1 MIMTVSFIWIMDI
14 IGTIAF
20 AFSGAMTAIRKGMDV
35 FGVTILAI
43 TTAVG
48 GGVIRDVLIGHTP
61 PEMFQN
67 PLYAFIAVITANV
80 CFLFLYLRKKSVPQN
95 WVKIYEKLLF
105 LFDTLGL
112 ASFTVNGVNAGMET
126 DMAEK

>member
-1 MIMTVSFIWIMDI
+1 MTVSFIWIMDI

-20 AFSGAMTAIRKGMDV
+20 AFSGAMTAIRKEMDV